1 MYLCATL
8 TSLPRV
14 HEKISLKA
22 SQGFPAKEFCYLPSF
37 DFLVKM
43 TFPVQ
48 ENFHGNPNQKSHW
61 RYIGDGTGNNQPIMR
76 FARCTPC
83 ALIGIGK
90 LFHYHQR
97 GDREGSKLKELKE
110 QQLHQ
115 SPRSHPGRASTWGP
129 DAPTMT
135 GSGIWTHRHWTGIKF
150 LVLES
155 LTSDF
160 LFFYW
165 PSYGSVIFQLNNRGL
180 LKKQS
185 SCGSDHLMCL
195 HIRYYKSNEFQNM
208 LWSIGKSGV
217 F

>member
-22 SQGFPAKEFCYLPSF
+22 SQGFPAKEFFYLPSF

-61 RYIGDGTGNNQPIMR
+61 RYVGDGTGNNQPIMS
-76 FARCTPC
+76 FVGCTTC
-83 ALIGIGK
+83 ALVGISK

-97 GDREGSKLKELKE
+97 GDRESSKLKQLKN
-110 QQLHQ
+110 QQLHE
-115 SPRSHPGRASTWGP
+115 SSGSHPGRGERLGQRLSLTAS
-129 DAPTMT
+129 
-135 GSGIWTHRHWTGIKF
+135 SIWEHRHWPGIKF

-155 LTSDF
+155 LTGDF

-165 PSYGSVIFQLNNRGL
+165 PSYGSMNFQLNNRGL
-180 LKKQS
+180 LKKQR

-195 HIRYYKSNEFQNM
+195 HIRY
-208 LWSIGKSGV
+208 
-217 F
+217 